1 MSFLP
6 TLISCLQRPQWV
18 DPIASG
24 ATVAGVS
31 VDTVPGGRPI
41 GTSVNSGS
49 QFVWPTETD
58 LIYVPGT
65 MKVMLTLQSPLI
77 RTVLQDGIENLRAS
91 LLVEHAFPE
100 PSLQV
105 LFIRKNLIG
114 AARSHLPR
122 ANNMHRRLLVD
133 DAYLDKLS
141 RLVSNSPSNMIDLI
155 TSLATRSHSPYA
167 SGG

>member
-6 TLISCLQRPQWV
+6 TLIACLQRPQWV

-49 QFVWPTETD
+49 QLVWPTETD

-77 RTVLQDGIENLRAS
+77 RTVLQDGIENL
-91 LLVEHAFPE
+91 
-100 PSLQV
+100 
-105 LFIRKNLIG
+105 
-114 AARSHLPR
+114 
-122 ANNMHRRLLVD
+122 
-133 DAYLDKLS
+133 
-141 RLVSNSPSNMIDLI
+141 
-155 TSLATRSHSPYA
+155 
-167 SGG
+167 